1 MNAMEAI
8 EIIETGMNGDKPAD
22 QDTLVSAWQY
32 LIDTGLAFTLQG
44 WYGRTAAYMIDAGLC
59 TG

>member
-8 EIIETGMNGDKPAD
+8 EIIETGLNGDKPAD
-22 QDTLVSAWQY
+22 HDTLLCAWQY
-32 LIDTGLAFTLQG
+32 LIDSGLAFTLQG
-44 WYGRTAAYMIDAGLC
+44 HYGRTAAYLIDAGLC

>member
-8 EIIETGMNGDKPAD
+8 EIIETGLNGDKPAD
-22 QDTLVSAWQY
+22 QDTTLCAWQY

-44 WYGRTAAYMIDAGLC
+44 WYGRTAADLIYAGLC